1 VHLAMGAGKDDGKPR
16 SLERVTG
23 GAMADAS
30 DSEPGGKGA
39 ARSPGGSG
47 GSGRGRPGA
56 RKEDR
61 IASQLRQV
69 YDEALRDPI
78 PEDMLKL
85 LDQLDASAGKRK

>member
-1 VHLAMGAGKDDGKPR
+1 MSDG
-16 SLERVTG
+16 
-23 GAMADAS
+23 S
-30 DSEPGGKGA
+30 DSEPGRKGVTPP
-39 ARSPGGSG
+39 SGGSG
-47 GSGRGRPGA
+47 GGRRGG

-85 LDQLDASAGKRK
+85 LDQLDASSEKRK

>member
-1 VHLAMGAGKDDGKPR
+1 MSDG
-16 SLERVTG
+16 
-23 GAMADAS
+23 S
-30 DSEPGGKGA
+30 DPEPGAKDVT
-39 ARSPGGSG
+39 RSPGGSG
-47 GSGRGRPGA
+47 RGRSGA

-85 LDQLDASAGKRK
+85 LDQLDTPSEKGK